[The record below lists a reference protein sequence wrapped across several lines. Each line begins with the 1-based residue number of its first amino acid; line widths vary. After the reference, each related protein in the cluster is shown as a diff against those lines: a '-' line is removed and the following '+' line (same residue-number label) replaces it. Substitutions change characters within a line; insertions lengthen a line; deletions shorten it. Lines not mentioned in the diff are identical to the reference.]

1 MLVINCR
8 ALKLK
13 LCKLVKFPGGS
24 EQCIEIL
31 KPSKYQGVLC
41 LMNFSIKGIKATRS
55 KGGDGRVKFEYPLP
69 SFENWVLGGSILSL
83 GVDHTTNCKN

>member
-41 LMNFSIKGIKATRS
+41 LMNFSIKGIKANQS
-55 KGGDGRVKFEYPLP
+55 KGVMDGSSLSTHYLHLRI
-69 SFENWVLGGSILSL
+69 GS
-83 GVDHTTNCKN
+83 